1 MTNTTKQEV
10 IARIGSTLED
20 LGKLVLSLNA
30 FEGEETTVATK
41 SKSPKKVEP
50 VKEVAEV
57 EAGEYDYDTL
67 NDMSLSELKEL
78 ADENGVEYTKSVKK
92 QPIIKLILDALAGEE
107 DEEEED
113 EVEEDEVEI
122 EEEEEEEIEEDEE
135 ELDTVIETEDG
146 EVDLA
151 DLTLKQLKKFAK
163 DNDFEVTAKDKDG
176 IILEI
181 LESLDEEEVEEVEE
195 DEEEEEDGEEELDL
209 DSMSL
214 DELKELADE
223 EGIEL
228 PKKKKSQKAADY
240 LEAIRELL
248 AEELGAEEEEDEE
261 DEEEE
266 DEDEDEEEEEE
277 DIATQLGLDE
287 MDVEE
292 LAEILEDHEL
302 STKGKK
308 QALIARIVK
317 AVEDGIIELDE
328 EEGE

>member
-10 IARIGSTLED
+10 ISRIGSTLED
-20 LGKLVLSLNA
+20 LAKLVQSLNA
-30 FEGEETTVATK
+30 FEGEATTVAPK
-41 SKSPKKVEP
+41 SKTPKKVE
-50 VKEVAEV
+50 EVAEV

-107 DEEEED
+107 DEEEEE
-113 EVEEDEVEI
+113 EVEEEEVEI
-122 EEEEEEEIEEDEE
+122 DSEDEEEEIEEEDED

-176 IILEI
+176 IIEEI
-181 LESLDEEEVEEVEE
+181 LASLDEEEV
-195 DEEEEEDGEEELDL
+195 EEDGEEELDL
-209 DSMSL
+209 ESMSL
-214 DELKELADE
+214 EELKELAKEND
-223 EGIEL
+223 IEL

-248 AEELGAEEEEDEE
+248 AEELGAEEEDEE
-261 DEEEE
+261 EEEEE
-266 DEDEDEEEEEE
+266 DEDEEEDDEEEEE
-277 DIATQLGLDE
+277 DIATQLGLND

-292 LAEILEDHEL
+292 LAEILEDYEL

-328 EEGE
+328 EGE